1 MSKLKSNPNPTVG
14 GLNPKAVASANM
26 AASMAN
32 ANAANTKILNTTAQL
47 STVSSVVSAMD
58 YDTYRSAPYKHYVD
72 LLLILPE
79 EMLSNM
85 LEYME
90 CKLTGKQRVYFS
102 CLIRDLITRR
112 RFSEEFLLQY
122 CEYLED
128 INDILVV
135 HRYEI
140 VNDIY
145 KTLRFHLVGNKD
157 VDDIL

>member
-1 MSKLKSNPNPTVG
+1 MSKLKSNPSVG
-14 GLNPKAVASANM
+14 GLNPKAVTSSNM
-26 AASMAN
+26 AASMAIMP
-32 ANAANTKILNTTAQL
+32 NAANTKVLSSTTQL
-47 STVSSVVSAMD
+47 SAIPSMLTAD
-58 YDTYRSAPYKHYVD
+58 FNTQHKHYVD

-79 EMLSNM
+79 EMLSTM

-90 CKLTGKQRVYFS
+90 CKLTGKQRMYFS
-102 CLIRDLITRR
+102 CLIRDLITKR

>member
-1 MSKLKSNPNPTVG
+1 MSKLKSNPNVG

-26 AASMAN
+26 AASMASIH
-32 ANAANTKILNTTAQL
+32 NAANTKVISSTAQL
-47 STVSSVVSAMD
+47 STIPAILS
-58 YDTYRSAPYKHYVD
+58 TEFNTQHKHYVD

-90 CKLTGKQRVYFS
+90 CKLTGKQRMYFS
-102 CLIRDLITRR
+102 CLIRDLITKR
-112 RFSEEFLLQY
+112 RFSEEFLLQF
-122 CEYLED
+122 CEYLDD

>member
-1 MSKLKSNPNPTVG
+1 MSKLKSNPNAG
-14 GLNPKAVASANM
+14 GLNPKAVASTNM
-26 AASMAN
+26 AASMVSMPNVAT
-32 ANAANTKILNTTAQL
+32 TKVISSVGQL
-47 STVSSVVSAMD
+47 SAAPAISSSLECTSYSSSAMH
-58 YDTYRSAPYKHYVD
+58 KHYVD

-90 CKLTGKQRVYFS
+90 CKLTGKQRMYFS
-102 CLIRDLITRR
+102 CLIRDLITKR
-112 RFSEEFLLQY
+112 RFSEEFLLQF